1 MHQEHD
7 LVVLTQPL
15 SALGLQPGAMGVV
28 VHVHGQGVAY
38 EVEFMRDDGCT
49 LGLETLRADQLRKA
63 TPALKNI

>member
-15 SALGLQPGAMGVV
+15 QALGLQPGAMGVV
-28 VHVHGQGVAY
+28 VHVHGQGTAF

-49 LGLETLRADQLRKA
+49 LGLQTLMADQLRKA
-63 TPALKNI
+63 PHALNRT